1 VKQAA
6 AERINCA
13 DFDPVV
19 AAGHRSSA
27 STSTSASASAAA
39 AAAVAADEIDRLNR
53 SVRQHVE
60 KIRCGRWLQHSP
72 CARVIAVCA
81 EHSKWISRNQIKK
94 LQC

>member
-13 DFDPVV
+13 DFDHVV
-19 AAGHRSSA
+19 AAGHHSSA
-27 STSTSASASAAA
+27 STSASAAA

-72 CARVIAVCA
+72 CARVIAASA